1 MPPFLTNIKETILK
15 MSIICFLIR
24 MFANGV
30 FFKLL
35 WNPLFLRQKQVALA
49 DLKYFLKESSLS
61 Y

>member
-1 MPPFLTNIKETILK
+1 

-35 WNPLFLRQKQVALA
+35 WNPLFLRQKQVALTH
-49 DLKYFLKESSLS
+49 LKNFLKEAPLS

>member
-1 MPPFLTNIKETILK
+1 
-15 MSIICFLIR
+15 MSTICFLIR

-49 DLKYFLKESSLS
+49 DLKYFLKEAPLS

>member
-1 MPPFLTNIKETILK
+1 
-15 MSIICFLIR
+15 
-24 MFANGV
+24 MFANEV

-49 DLKYFLKESSLS
+49 HLKYFLKEAPLS

>member
-1 MPPFLTNIKETILK
+1 
-15 MSIICFLIR
+15 

-35 WNPLFLRQKQVALA
+35 WNPLFLRQKQVALTQ
-49 DLKYFLKESSLS
+49 LKFFLKEASLS